1 MHVLTLESILKGSF
15 LMDFTSADQRPKSH
29 AMNHAT
35 VRMTITAVGV
45 ALAVLATLEAVIQ
58 SPLGVAAPD
67 AGAESI
73 ARQELRLEAARA
85 SVDARPLLG
94 ASHLPPY
101 DARSA
106 VVREESALRRLSSTR
121 TAAR

>member
-1 MHVLTLESILKGSF
+1 
-15 LMDFTSADQRPKSH
+15 
-29 AMNHAT
+29 MNHAT
-35 VRMTITAVGV
+35 VRMTIIAVGV
-45 ALAVLATLEAVIQ
+45 ALAGLASREAVVQ
-58 SPLGVAAPD
+58 SPSGVAAPD
-67 AGAESI
+67 SEAGSI

-106 VVREESALRRLSSTR
+106 VVREELALRRLSSTR